1 MVNLTINNMKVS
13 VQEGTTILRA
23 ARSVGIEIPHLCYWE
38 GLNDIGACRICVVEL
53 TGMEKLV
60 SACNTEVEEGMEI
73 YTNSPKVRQT
83 RIVNLRLILS
93 EHDCTC
99 AICTR
104 SGNCAL
110 QTIARDL
117 GIADPVYKDITER
130 FNWNR
135 EFPLIRNASKC
146 IKCMRCVQV
155 CDEIQS
161 VHVWEMTGTAQ
172 RTSVGVRDGLPI
184 DSANAKCSLCGQ
196 CITHCPVGALRE
208 RNDTEIV
215 LDALADPEK
224 VVMVQFAPAVRVA
237 WGEKVGMH
245 RVEQTTGKLVAALK
259 QIGFDYVFD
268 TVYSADMTIMEEGS
282 ELIERL
288 KHREDYSWPMFTS
301 CCPGWL
307 RFVKSEFPDYVQNL
321 STAKSPQ
328 QMFGALGKT
337 YMAEK
342 LGIDPSKI
350 FAVSIMPC
358 TAKKYECDVEEVN
371 DSGFK
376 DVDVVITTRELDNLI
391 MADGIN
397 AENLP
402 EASFD
407 DFFGEGTGAGVI
419 FGATGGVMEA
429 ALRSAYFLL
438 TGDNPT
444 ADAFKNVRGMEGWK
458 EATFAVAGAKVRVAI
473 ASGLGNARRLLTAID
488 SGKVAYDFVEIMA
501 CPGGC
506 SGGGGQP
513 ITDGTEM
520 ACVRGEELYGID
532 STQPIRFSHENPS
545 VIMTYE
551 EYLGAP
557 MSHRAHELLHT
568 NAEAWNLL
576 PKFHTSYKSDNA
588 ED

>member
-13 VQEGTTILRA
+13 VQEGTSILNA
-23 ARSVGIEIPHLCYWE
+23 AHSAGIDIPHLCYWP
-38 GLNDIGACRICVVEL
+38 GINDIGACRLCVVEL
-53 TGMEKLV
+53 EGMEKLV
-60 SACNTEVEEGMEI
+60 ASCNTPVSEGMVI
-73 YTNSPKVRQT
+73 YTNSPKVRQS
-83 RIVNLRLILS
+83 RKVNLNLILS
-93 EHDCTC
+93 EHECTC

-110 QTIARDL
+110 QTIARDI
-117 GIADPVYKDITER
+117 GIADPMFKDIKEY
-130 FNWNR
+130 FHWPSD
-135 EFPLIRNASKC
+135 FPLIRNASKC

-155 CDEIQS
+155 CDEMQGM
-161 VHVWEMTGTAQ
+161 HVWEMTGTAQ
-172 RTSVGVRDGLPI
+172 RTNVGVRDGLPI
-184 DSANAKCSLCGQ
+184 QDAKCTLCGQ

-208 RNDTEIV
+208 RNDTDIV
-215 LDALADPEK
+215 LDALADPDK

-237 WGEKVGMH
+237 WGERVGMQ

-288 KHREDYSWPMFTS
+288 GHKDDYSWPMFTS

-307 RFVKSEFPDYVQNL
+307 RFIKNEFPAYVPNL

-358 TAKKYECDVEEVN
+358 TAKKYECDVEAVN
-371 DSGFK
+371 DSGYK

-391 MADGIN
+391 LADGIN
-397 AENLP
+397 VENLKEMP
-402 EASFD
+402 FD
-407 DFFGEGTGAGVI
+407 NFFGEGTGAGVI

-429 ALRSAYFLL
+429 ALRSAYFLI
-438 TGDNPT
+438 TGENPP
-444 ADAFKNVRGMEGWK
+444 AEAFKNVRGRKGWK
-458 EATFAVAGAKVRVAI
+458 EATFTVAGATVRVAV
-473 ASGLGNARRLLTAID
+473 ASGLANARKLMTAID
-488 SGKVAYDFVEIMA
+488 AGKVSYDFVEIMA

-513 ITDGTEM
+513 IHDGTEM
-520 ACVRGEELYGID
+520 AGIRGGELYNID
-532 STQPIRFSHENPS
+532 STQVIRFSHENPT
-545 VIMTYE
+545 VQMTYK
-551 EYLGAP
+551 EYLEKP

-568 NAEAWNLL
+568 DASCWSLTPE
-576 PKFHTSYKSDNA
+576 FHTTYKGDQ

>member
-1 MVNLTINNMKVS
+1 MVNVKINNMKVS
-13 VQEGTTILRA
+13 VHEGTTILKA
-23 ARSVGIEIPHLCYWE
+23 AHSAGIDIPHLCYWE
-38 GLNDIGACRICVVEL
+38 GINDIGACRICVVEL
-53 TGMEKLV
+53 AGMEKLV
-60 SACNTEVEEGMEI
+60 SACNTEVAEGMEI

-83 RIVNLRLILS
+83 RKTNLGLILS
-93 EHDCTC
+93 EHDCAC

-110 QTIARDL
+110 QDIARDL
-117 GIADPVYKDITER
+117 GFTDPVYKDITER
-130 FNWNR
+130 FKWNSD
-135 EFPLIRNASKC
+135 FPLIRNASKC

-155 CDEIQS
+155 CDEIQTA
-161 VHVWEMTGTAQ
+161 HVWEMTGTAQ
-172 RTSVGVRDGLPI
+172 RTSVGVRDGLKI
-184 DSANAKCSLCGQ
+184 NEAKCTLCGQ

-208 RNDTEIV
+208 RNDTDIV
-215 LDALADPEK
+215 LNALADPDK

-282 ELIERL
+282 ELISRIQN
-288 KHREDYSWPMFTS
+288 KGDHKWPMFTS

-307 RFVKSEFPDYVQNL
+307 RFVKNEYPQFVPNL

-328 QMFGALGKT
+328 QMFGALSKS

-342 LGIDPSKI
+342 LRIDPSRI
-350 FAVSIMPC
+350 FSVSIMPC
-358 TAKKYECDVEEVN
+358 TAKKYECDVEQLN

-397 AENLP
+397 AENLREMP
-402 EASFD
+402 FD

-419 FGATGGVMEA
+419 FGTTGGVMEA
-429 ALRSAYFLL
+429 ALRSAYFLV
-438 TGDNPT
+438 TGGNPP
-444 ADAFKNVRGMEGWK
+444 AEAFENVRGMDGWK
-458 EATFAVAGAKVRVAI
+458 EATFAIAGAKMRI
-473 ASGLGNARRLLTAID
+473 AVTSGLGNARKLLNAIEA
-488 SGKVAYDFVEIMA
+488 GKAEYDFVEVMA

-506 SGGGGQP
+506 AGGGGQP
-513 ITDGTEM
+513 IHDGTEM
-520 ACVRGEELYGID
+520 AELRGSELYNID
-532 STQPIRFSHENPS
+532 STQDIRFSHENPT
-545 VIMTYE
+545 VIMTYK
-551 EYLGAP
+551 EYLGEP

-568 NAEAWNLL
+568 NAEEWDIT
-576 PKFHTSYKSDNA
+576 PDFYTSYSQNK
-588 ED
+588 

>member
-1 MVNLTINNMKVS
+1 MKVN
-13 VQEGTTILRA
+13 VPEDTTILQA
-23 ARSVGIEIPHLCYWE
+23 AHKVGIDIPHLCYWP
-38 GLNDIGACRICVVEL
+38 GINDIGACRLCAVEL
-53 TGMEKLV
+53 EGMEKLV
-60 SACNTEVEEGMEI
+60 ASCNTAVEEGMVV
-73 YTNSPKVRQT
+73 YTNSPKARQA
-83 RIVNLRLILS
+83 RKINLNLILS
-93 EHDCTC
+93 EHECTC

-110 QTIARDL
+110 QNIAKDI
-117 GIADPVYKDITER
+117 GIADPMFKDI
-130 FNWNR
+130 R
-135 EFPLIRNASKC
+135 ETFSWPKDFPLIRNASKC

-155 CDEIQS
+155 CDEIQGM
-161 VHVWEMTGTAQ
+161 HVWEMTGSAQ
-172 RTSVGVRDGLPI
+172 RTNVGVRDGLSI
-184 DSANAKCSLCGQ
+184 DKSNCSLCGQ

-208 RNDTEIV
+208 RNDTDIV

-237 WGEKVGMH
+237 WGEKVGIQ

-288 KHREDYSWPMFTS
+288 SHKEDYNWPMFTS
-301 CCPGWL
+301 CCPGWM
-307 RFVKSEFPDYVQNL
+307 RFIKSEFPSYVPNL

-342 LGIDPSKI
+342 LGIDPNKI

-371 DSGFK
+371 DTGFK

-391 MADGIN
+391 LADGLN
-397 AENLP
+397 VENMK
-402 EASFD
+402 EMEFD
-407 DFFGEGTGAGVI
+407 NFFGEGTGAGVI

-429 ALRSAYFLL
+429 ALRSAYFLI
-438 TGDNPT
+438 TGENPP
-444 ADAFKNVRGMEGWK
+444 ADAFKNVRGMKGWK
-458 EATFAVAGAKVRVAI
+458 EATFTVAGAQLRVAV
-473 ASGLGNARRLLTAID
+473 ANGLGNARKLLKAID
-488 SGKVAYDFVEIMA
+488 SGKVKYDFVEIMA

-513 ITDGTEM
+513 IHDCTEM
-520 ACVRGEELYGID
+520 AAIRGGELYNID
-532 STQPIRFSHENPS
+532 STQSIRFSHENPT
-545 VIMTYE
+545 VQMTYK
-551 EYLGAP
+551 EYLGQP
-557 MSHRAHELLHT
+557 MSEMAHKLLHT
-568 NAEAWNLL
+568 DAASWNLT
-576 PKFHTSYKSDNA
+576 PEFHTTYPQ
-588 ED
+588 EEEE